1 MHDRH
6 FSIDTA
12 RSMGLIVKTLEDD
25 DVIQDMVLSIH
36 HVFMILFHQSNA
48 VKIISSGDH
57 AWVINASN

>member
-1 MHDRH
+1 
-6 FSIDTA
+6 
-12 RSMGLIVKTLEDD
+12 MGLIVKTLEDD